1 MLQDYF
7 ERIIPLFDSYIKENW
22 GKGGGGLE
30 VSTFSIS
37 YKSQIE
43 NQVRD
48 FMCLRSSGL
57 SLRFQINFL
66 HPFFSSSGQRP
77 CEVLASVVSHRPLHL
92 NLLL

>member
-7 ERIIPLFDSYIKENW
+7 ERINALFDSYIKENW
-22 GKGGGGLE
+22 GKKEGGGLE

-37 YKSQIE
+37 LKSIIE

-48 FMCLRSSGL
+48 FMLLGSSDL

-66 HPFFSSSGQRP
+66 HPFLARLAKGHMSF
-77 CEVLASVVSHRPLHL
+77 CHHLASVVVVHQS
-92 NLLL
+92 